1 MEINLVDIF
10 IHIANIVILYVLLR
24 LILYKPVKKFMSE
37 RTERIQNQM
46 AEADE
51 AKRVVTKEK
60 ELYDKKISQ
69 LDASSVDLIKDA
81 EKKAKEKAQI
91 IIAEAEEQ
99 AELILLNARR
109 QAQVEAKKTMESM
122 QDQIADAAVEIAGR
136 ILNREISVQDNYAL
150 VAEYFEQVG

>member
-99 AELILLNARR
+99 AELILINARR